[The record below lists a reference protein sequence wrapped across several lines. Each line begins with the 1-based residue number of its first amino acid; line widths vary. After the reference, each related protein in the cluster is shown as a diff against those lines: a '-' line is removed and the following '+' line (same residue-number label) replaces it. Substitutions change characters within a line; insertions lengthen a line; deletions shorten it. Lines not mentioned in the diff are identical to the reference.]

1 MNRWCEMKRRRS
13 ETGQSYIIMAIMMIG
28 MLGFSALAID
38 GGALY
43 HEHRRAQNAA
53 DSAAMAAA
61 LAKIQGQPL
70 GTVALASTTINDYIT
85 TSQACNPAGLDCI
98 LGVGTDLTIEV
109 TNPPRV
115 GQYAGNPEYIRVHIE
130 NKVHTNFAHLVFEGG
145 LHNAA
150 EAVSRVWPAQNF
162 TPGHAIFATTKHDC
176 KGVWF
181 SGTGDT
187 NVTGGGVF
195 SNSDAASAS
204 CQSGVQGGGGA
215 ITVDPPDGIEVVG
228 TFDMGGSG
236 AVSPAPIENVPSDR
250 IRPMMGTPD
259 CSGLWDYG
267 KMKIN
272 SAGTYTIDPGLYE
285 ELTVLAGADVTL
297 NPGMYCIYGNKGFT
311 SNGGSI
317 TGTDIF
323 IYVEVGDFNLGGNT
337 LVNLSAVK
345 PPNTLIDPSFNDW
358 AGMLLYVDPN
368 NTNPITITGGSNTV
382 YTGTIYAPSSLVTLE
397 GGGTSIGIN
406 AQIIGDSVI
415 ITGNAE
421 LNIIYDESKLFFL
434 PPAIDLVK

>member
-1 MNRWCEMKRRRS
+1 
-13 ETGQSYIIMAIMMIG
+13 MAILMVG

-38 GGALY
+38 GGSLY

-53 DSAAMAAA
+53 DAAAMAAA
-61 LAKIQGQPL
+61 LAKIKGQPL
-70 GTVALASTTINDYIT
+70 GTVALTSTTSNDFAT
-85 TSQACNPAGLDCI
+85 TAQACNPAGLDCI
-98 LGVGTDLTIEV
+98 LGVGADLTIEV

-115 GQYAGNPEYIRVHIE
+115 GQYAGNPEYIRVFIE
-130 NKVHTNFAHLVFEGG
+130 HKVNTSFAHLVFTNG
-145 LHNAA
+145 LSDAA

-162 TPGHAIFATTKHDC
+162 TPGHAIFATTEHDC

-204 CQSGVQGGGGA
+204 CQSGVQGGGGV
-215 ITVDPPDGIEVVG
+215 ITVIPPDGIEVVG

-236 AVSPAPIENVPSDR
+236 AVSPAPTEYVPRDR

-259 CSGLWDYG
+259 CNGLWDYG
-267 KMKIN
+267 EMRIN
-272 SAGTYTIDPGLYE
+272 SAGAHTIFPGLYE
-285 ELTVLAGADVTL
+285 EITVLAGADVTL
-297 NPGMYCIYGNKGFT
+297 DPGMYCIYGNKGFT

-323 IYVEVGDFNLGGNT
+323 IYVEVGDFDLGGNT
-337 LVNLSAVK
+337 LVNLSAVE
-345 PPNTLIDPSFNDW
+345 PPNSQVDPSFNDW
-358 AGMLLYVDPN
+358 AGMLLFVDPN
-368 NTNPITITGGSNTV
+368 NTNPIKITGGSNTV
-382 YTGTIYAPSSLVTLE
+382 YSGTIYAPSSLVTLT

-421 LNIIYDESKLFFL
+421 LNITYDESKLFFL

>member
-1 MNRWCEMKRRRS
+1 
-13 ETGQSYIIMAIMMIG
+13 MMVG

-38 GGALY
+38 GGNLY

-53 DSAAMAAA
+53 DAAAMAAA
-61 LAKIQGQPL
+61 LAKIKGQPL
-70 GTVALASTTINDYIT
+70 GIVALTSTTSNDFVT
-85 TSQACNPAGLDCI
+85 TAQACNPAGLDCI

-109 TNPPRV
+109 TNPPRE
-115 GQYAGNPEYIRVHIE
+115 GQYAGNPEYIRVYIE
-130 NKVHTNFAHLVFEGG
+130 HKVNTSFAHLVFSGG
-145 LHNAA
+145 LHDDAM
-150 EAVSRVWPAQNF
+150 AVSRVWPTQNF
-162 TPGHAIFATTKHDC
+162 TPGYALFATTDHDC

-187 NVTGGGVF
+187 NIDGGGVF

-215 ITVDPPDGIEVVG
+215 ITVVPPPHGIEVVG

-236 AVSPAPIENVPSDR
+236 TVSPNPTEHAPKQR

-259 CSGLWDYG
+259 CSGLGDYG
-267 KMKIN
+267 QMKIN
-272 SAGTYTIDPGLYE
+272 SAGAHTIQPGLYE
-285 ELTVLAGADVTL
+285 EITVLAGADVTMD
-297 NPGMYCIYGNKGFT
+297 PGMYCVYGNKGFT

-323 IYVEVGDFNLGGNT
+323 IYMEDGGFDLGGNT
-337 LVNLSAVK
+337 LVNLSAVE
-345 PPNTLIDPSFNDW
+345 PPNSLVDQSYNDW

-368 NTNPITITGGSNTV
+368 NTNPITITGTSNTV
-382 YTGTIYAPSSLVTLE
+382 YSGTIYAPSSLVTLE
-397 GGGTSIGIN
+397 GTGTTMGIN
-406 AQIIGDSVI
+406 AQIIGETIKIS
-415 ITGNAE
+415 GNAE
-421 LNIIYDESKLFFL
+421 LNIAYDESKLFFL

>member
-1 MNRWCEMKRRRS
+1 MKRRRS
-13 ETGQSYIIMAIMMIG
+13 ESGQSYIIMAMMMIG

-38 GGALY
+38 GGMLY

-53 DSAAMAAA
+53 DAAAMAAA
-61 LAKIQGQPL
+61 LAKVNSQPL
-70 GTVALASTTINDYIT
+70 GTVALTSTTSNDFVT
-85 TSQACNPAGLDCI
+85 TAQACSPAGLDCI

-115 GQYAGNPEYIRVHIE
+115 GLYAGNPEYIRVFIE
-130 NKVHTNFAHLVFEGG
+130 HKVNTSFAHLVFSGG
-145 LHNAA
+145 LSDAA
-150 EAVSRVWPAQNF
+150 EAVSRVWPTQNF
-162 TPGHAIFATTKHDC
+162 TPGYAIFATTDHDC

-187 NVTGGGVF
+187 NVVGGGVF

-215 ITVDPPDGIEVVG
+215 INVSPAPHGIEVVG

-236 AVSPAPIENVPSDR
+236 AVNPSPIEHAPKQR

-259 CSGLWDYG
+259 CSALGDYG
-267 KMKIN
+267 SMKIN
-272 SAGTYTIDPGLYE
+272 SAGAHTIFPGRYE
-285 ELTVLAGADVTL
+285 EITVLAGADVTMA
-297 NPGMYCIYGNKGFT
+297 PGMYCVYGNKGFT

-317 TGTDIF
+317 TGTDVF
-323 IYVEVGDFNLGGNT
+323 IYMEDGGFDLGGNT
-337 LVNLSAVK
+337 LVDLSAVE
-345 PPNTLIDPSFNDW
+345 PHNTLVDPSNNDW
-358 AGMLLYVDPN
+358 AGMLLYVDPT
-368 NTNPITITGGSNTV
+368 NTNPIKITGASNTQ
-382 YTGTIYAPSSLVTLE
+382 YTGTIYAPSSPVTLE
-397 GGGTSIGIN
+397 GGGTTMGIN

-421 LNIIYDESKLFFL
+421 LNLAYDESKLFFL
-434 PPAIDLVK
+434 PPALDLVK

>member
-1 MNRWCEMKRRRS
+1 MKRWCEMKRKRFES
-13 ETGQSYIIMAIMMIG
+13 GQSYVIMAMMMIG

-53 DSAAMAAA
+53 DAAAMAAA
-61 LAKIQGQPL
+61 LAKIKGQPL
-70 GTVALASTTINDYIT
+70 GTAALTSTTINDFAT
-85 TSQACNPAGLDCI
+85 TAQHCIPAGPDCI

-109 TNPPRV
+109 TNPPRE
-115 GQYAGNPEYIRVHIE
+115 GQYAGDPEYIRVYIE
-130 NKVHTNFAHLVFEGG
+130 HKVNTSFAHLVFSGG
-145 LHNAA
+145 LSDAV

-162 TPGHAIFATTKHDC
+162 TPGHAIFANTEHDC
-176 KGVWF
+176 KAVWF
-181 SGTGDT
+181 SGTGNI

-215 ITVDPPDGIEVVG
+215 ITVTPPDGIEVVG

-236 AVSPAPIENVPSDR
+236 AVSPTPIENVQSDR

-259 CSGLWDYG
+259 CSGLWNYG
-267 KMKIN
+267 TMKIT
-272 SAGTYTIDPGLYE
+272 SAGATTIFPGRYDE
-285 ELTVLAGADVTL
+285 ITVLAGAAVTMD
-297 NPGMYCIYGNKGFT
+297 PGMYCIDGHKGFA

-317 TGTDIF
+317 VGTDIF
-323 IYVEVGDFNLGGNT
+323 IYMEDGDFNLGGNT
-337 LVNLSAVK
+337 LVTLSAVQ
-345 PPNTLIDPSFNDW
+345 PPNRLVDPSFNDW
-358 AGMLLYVDPN
+358 AGMLLFVDPN
-368 NTNPITITGGSNTV
+368 NSNPITITGASNTV

-397 GGGTSIGIN
+397 GGGTTIGIN
-406 AQIIGDSVI
+406 AQVIGNSVI

-421 LNIIYDESKLFFL
+421 LNITYDESKNFFL

>member
-1 MNRWCEMKRRRS
+1 MKRRRS
-13 ETGQSYIIMAIMMIG
+13 ESGQSYIILAIMMIG

-38 GGALY
+38 GGNLY

-61 LAKIQGQPL
+61 LAKIKGQPL
-70 GTVALASTTINDYIT
+70 GTVALTSTTSNDFT
-85 TSQACNPAGLDCI
+85 TTAQACNPAGLDCI

-115 GQYAGNPEYIRVHIE
+115 GQYAGNPEYIRVYLEHGV
-130 NKVHTNFAHLVFEGG
+130 NTSFAHLVFSGG
-145 LHNAA
+145 LRDAA
-150 EAVSRVWPAQNF
+150 EAVSRVRPAQNF
-162 TPGHAIFATTKHDC
+162 SPGYAIFATTEHDC

-215 ITVDPPDGIEVVG
+215 IAVSPAPHGIEVVG

-236 AVSPAPIENVPSDR
+236 AVSPQPTENVPSYR

-259 CSGLWDYG
+259 CSGLWNYG
-267 KMKIN
+267 KKKIN
-272 SAGTYTIDPGLYE
+272 SAGATTIQPGRYE
-285 ELTVLAGADVTL
+285 EITVLAGAAVTM

-323 IYVEVGDFNLGGNT
+323 IYMEDGKFNLGGNT
-337 LVNLSAVK
+337 LVNLSAVQ
-345 PPNTLIDPSFNDW
+345 PPNSLVDPSHNDW

-368 NTNPITITGGSNTV
+368 NTNPITITGASNTL

-397 GGGTSIGIN
+397 GGGTTIGVN
-406 AQIIGDSVI
+406 AQVIGENVI

-421 LNIIYDESKLFFL
+421 LNISYDESKLFFL

>member
-1 MNRWCEMKRRRS
+1 MKRRRS
-13 ETGQSYIIMAIMMIG
+13 ESGQSYIIMAMMMVG

-38 GGALY
+38 GGMLY

-53 DSAAMAAA
+53 DAAAMAAA
-61 LAKIQGQPL
+61 LAKVNSQPL
-70 GTVALASTTINDYIT
+70 GTVALTSTTSNDFVT
-85 TSQACNPAGLDCI
+85 TAQSCSPAGLDCI

-115 GQYAGNPEYIRVHIE
+115 GLYAGNPEYIRVYIE
-130 NKVHTNFAHLVFEGG
+130 HKVNTSFAHLVFTGG
-145 LHNAA
+145 LHDAA
-150 EAVSRVWPAQNF
+150 EAVSRVWPAQSF
-162 TPGHAIFATTKHDC
+162 ISYSIFATSDHAC
-176 KGVWF
+176 KAVWF

-187 NVTGGGVF
+187 NITGGGVY

-215 ITVDPPDGIEVVG
+215 ITVNPPDGIEVVG

-236 AVSPAPIENVPSDR
+236 AVSPAPTENTPKLR

-259 CSGLWDYG
+259 CSALWDYG

-272 SAGTYTIDPGLYE
+272 SAGAHTIFPGRYSE
-285 ELTVLAGADVTL
+285 ITVLAGADVTMD
-297 NPGMYCIYGNKGFT
+297 PGMYCVYGNKGFT

-323 IYVEVGDFNLGGNT
+323 IYMEDGDFNLGGNT
-337 LVNLSAVK
+337 LVNLSAVQ
-345 PPNTLIDPSFNDW
+345 PPNSLVDPSFNDW

-368 NTNPITITGGSNTV
+368 NTNPITITGASNTV

-406 AQIIGDSVI
+406 AQIIGDTVKIS
-415 ITGNAE
+415 GNAE
-421 LNIIYDESKLFFL
+421 LNITYDESKNFFL

>member
-1 MNRWCEMKRRRS
+1 MKRRHS
-13 ETGQSYIIMAIMMIG
+13 EKGQSYIIMAIMMVG

-38 GGALY
+38 GGNLY

-53 DSAAMAAA
+53 DAAAMAAA
-61 LAKIQGQPL
+61 LAKIKGQPL
-70 GTVALASTTINDYIT
+70 GTVALASTTSNDFAT
-85 TSQACNPAGLDCI
+85 TSQACNPTGLDCI

-109 TNPPRV
+109 TNPPRE
-115 GQYAGNPEYIRVHIE
+115 GQYAGNPEYIRVYIE
-130 NKVHTNFAHLVFEGG
+130 HTVNTSFAHLVFSGG
-145 LHNAA
+145 LNDAA

-162 TPGHAIFATTKHDC
+162 TPGHAIFATTAHDC

-215 ITVDPPDGIEVVG
+215 ITVSPPDGIEVVG
-228 TFDMGGSG
+228 SFDLGGSG
-236 AVSPAPIENVPSDR
+236 AVSPAPTEYVPSDR

-259 CSGLWDYG
+259 CSGLWNYG
-267 KMKIN
+267 SMKIN
-272 SAGTYTIDPGLYE
+272 SAGATTIFPGRYDE
-285 ELTVLAGADVTL
+285 ITVLAGADVTMD
-297 NPGMYCIYGNKGFT
+297 PGMYCISGNKGFT

-323 IYVEVGDFNLGGNT
+323 IYMEDGDFNLGGNT
-337 LVNLSAVK
+337 LVTLSAVQ

-368 NTNPITITGGSNTV
+368 NTNPIKITGGSNTL
-382 YTGTIYAPSSLVTLE
+382 YSGTIYAPSSQVTLE

-415 ITGNAE
+415 ITGNAD
-421 LNIIYDESKLFFL
+421 LNITYDESKLFFL

>member
-1 MNRWCEMKRRRS
+1 
-13 ETGQSYIIMAIMMIG
+13 MMVG

-38 GGALY
+38 GGNLY

-53 DSAAMAAA
+53 DAAAMAAA
-61 LAKIQGQPL
+61 LAKIKGQPL
-70 GTVALASTTINDYIT
+70 GTVALTSTTSNDFVT
-85 TSQACNPAGLDCI
+85 TAQACSPAGLDCI

-109 TNPPRV
+109 TNPPRE
-115 GQYAGNPEYIRVHIE
+115 GQYAGNPEYIRVYIE
-130 NKVHTNFAHLVFEGG
+130 HKVNTSFAHLVFSGG
-145 LHNAA
+145 LSDTA

-162 TPGHAIFATTKHDC
+162 TPGYAIFATTAHDC

-215 ITVDPPDGIEVVG
+215 ITVNPPHGIEVVG

-236 AVSPAPIENVPSDR
+236 AVSPSPTEHVLSYR

-259 CSGLWDYG
+259 CSGLNDYG
-267 KMKIN
+267 SLKIN
-272 SAGTYTIDPGLYE
+272 SAGATTIVPGRYSE
-285 ELTVLAGADVTL
+285 ITVLAGADVTMD
-297 NPGMYCIYGNKGFT
+297 PGMYCIYGNKGFT

-317 TGTDIF
+317 TGTDVF
-323 IYVEVGDFNLGGNT
+323 IYMEDGGFDRGGNT
-337 LVNLSAVK
+337 LVNLNAVP
-345 PPNTLIDPSFNDW
+345 PPNSLVDPSHNDW

-368 NTNPITITGGSNTV
+368 NTNPITITGTSNTT
-382 YTGTIYAPSSLVTLE
+382 YSGTIYAPSSLVTLE
-397 GGGTSIGIN
+397 GTGDSLGVN
-406 AQIIGDSVI
+406 AQVIGESVKI
-415 ITGNAE
+415 SGNAE
-421 LNIIYDESKLFFL
+421 LNLTYDESKLFFL

>member
-1 MNRWCEMKRRRS
+1 MKRRRS
-13 ETGQSYIIMAIMMIG
+13 ESGQSYIIMAMMMIG

-38 GGALY
+38 GGNLY

-53 DSAAMAAA
+53 DAAAMAAA
-61 LAKIQGQPL
+61 LAKIKGQPL
-70 GTVALASTTINDYIT
+70 GTVALTSTTGNDFATIA
-85 TSQACNPAGLDCI
+85 QHCIPAGPDCI

-109 TNPPRV
+109 TNPPRE
-115 GQYAGNPEYIRVHIE
+115 GQYSGNPEYIRVYIE
-130 NKVHTNFAHLVFEGG
+130 HKVNTSFAHLVFSGG
-145 LHNAA
+145 LSDAA

-162 TPGHAIFATTKHDC
+162 TPGHAIFATTAHDC

-187 NVTGGGVF
+187 NVSGGGVF

-215 ITVDPPDGIEVVG
+215 IKVSPPDGIEVVG
-228 TFDMGGSG
+228 TFDLGGSG
-236 AVSPAPIENVPSDR
+236 SVSPAPIENVPSDR

-259 CSGLWDYG
+259 CSGLWNYG
-267 KMKIN
+267 SMKIN
-272 SAGTYTIDPGLYE
+272 SAGAHTIQPGRYDE
-285 ELTVLAGADVTL
+285 ITVLAGADVTMDT
-297 NPGMYCIYGNKGFT
+297 GMYCIDGNKGFT

-323 IYVEVGDFNLGGNT
+323 IYMKDGDFNLGGNT
-337 LVNLSAVK
+337 LVNLSAVE
-345 PPNTLIDPSFNDW
+345 PPNSLLDASKNDW

-368 NTNPITITGGSNTV
+368 NTSPITITGASNTV

-397 GGGTSIGIN
+397 GGGTAIGLN

-421 LNIIYDESKLFFL
+421 LNITYDESKLFPL

>member
-1 MNRWCEMKRRRS
+1 MKRRRS
-13 ETGQSYIIMAIMMIG
+13 ESGQSYIIMAMMMVI

-38 GGALY
+38 GGNLY

-53 DSAAMAAA
+53 DAAAMAAA
-61 LAKIQGQPL
+61 LAKVKGQPL
-70 GTVALASTTINDYIT
+70 GTVALTSTTTNDFAT
-85 TSQACNPAGLDCI
+85 TAQACSPAGSDCV

-109 TNPPRV
+109 TNPPRE
-115 GQYAGNPEYIRVHIE
+115 GQYAGNPEYIRVSIE
-130 NKVHTNFAHLVFEGG
+130 HKVNTSFAHLVFSGG
-145 LHNAA
+145 LHDTV
-150 EAVSRVWPAQNF
+150 EAVSRVWPTQSF
-162 TPGHAIFATTKHDC
+162 ISYAIFATSEHAC
-176 KGVWF
+176 KAVWF

-187 NVTGGGVF
+187 NVTGGGLF

-204 CQSGVQGGGGA
+204 CQSGVQGGSGA
-215 ITVDPPDGIEVVG
+215 ISVANPHGIEVVG

-236 AVSPAPIENVPSDR
+236 AVSPAPAEHTPSYR

-259 CSGLWDYG
+259 CSALWDYG

-272 SAGTYTIDPGLYE
+272 SAGAHTIFPGRYE
-285 ELTVLAGADVTL
+285 EITILAGAVVTMD
-297 NPGMYCIYGNKGFT
+297 PGMYCIYGNKGFT

-323 IYVEVGDFNLGGNT
+323 IYMEDGDFNLGGNT
-337 LVNLSAVK
+337 LVNLSAVE
-345 PPNTLIDPSFNDW
+345 PPNSLVDPSDNDW

-368 NTNPITITGGSNTV
+368 NTNPITITGASNTV
-382 YTGTIYAPSSLVTLE
+382 YTGTIYAPSSQVMLE

-406 AQIIGDSVI
+406 AQVIGESVKI
-415 ITGNAE
+415 SGNAE
-421 LNIIYDESKLFFL
+421 LNLTYDESKNFFL

>member
-1 MNRWCEMKRRRS
+1 
-13 ETGQSYIIMAIMMIG
+13 MAMMMVG

-38 GGALY
+38 GGMLY

-53 DSAAMAAA
+53 DAAAMSAA
-61 LAKIQGQPL
+61 LAKVKGQPL
-70 GTVALASTTINDYIT
+70 GTVALTSTTSNDFVT
-85 TSQACNPAGLDCI
+85 TAQACSPAGLDCI
-98 LGVGTDLTIEV
+98 LGVGSDLTIEV

-115 GQYAGNPEYIRVHIE
+115 GLYAGNPEYIRVFIE
-130 NKVHTNFAHLVFEGG
+130 HKVNTSFAHLVFTGG
-145 LHNAA
+145 LRDAA
-150 EAVSRVWPAQNF
+150 EAVSRVWPTQNF
-162 TPGHAIFATTKHDC
+162 TPGYAIFATSDHDC

-187 NVTGGGVF
+187 NVAGGGVF

-215 ITVDPPDGIEVVG
+215 ISVANPHGIEVVG
-228 TFDMGGSG
+228 TFDTGGSG
-236 AVSPAPIENVPSDR
+236 AVTPSPTELVPKQR

-259 CSGLWDYG
+259 CGGLWDYG

-272 SAGTYTIDPGLYE
+272 TAGATTIFPGLYE
-285 ELTVLAGADVTL
+285 EITVLANADVTM

-317 TGTDIF
+317 TGVDVF
-323 IYVEVGDFNLGGNT
+323 IYMEDGDFDLGGNT
-337 LVNLSAVK
+337 LVNLSAVQ
-345 PPNTLIDPSFNDW
+345 PPNILVDPSHNDW

-368 NTNPITITGGSNTV
+368 NTNPITINGASNTL
-382 YTGTIYAPSSLVTLE
+382 YTGTIYAPSSLITLE
-397 GGGTSIGIN
+397 GGGTTIGIN
-406 AQIIGDSVI
+406 AQIIGETVK

-421 LNIIYDESKLFFL
+421 LNITYDESKLFFL
-434 PPAIDLVK
+434 PPALDLVK